1 LNSKEET
8 NNKSAKTEENVSINK
23 SSSVSLPTTTSLI
36 PQTSKSLD
44 LNGCVTNTTEEDGD
58 VTDVELPPPMKIQ
71 DHSYPPVSTISGT
84 NGTDAQNVSFDFFIN
99 NLCLNLTLVINY

>member
-8 NNKSAKTEENVSINK
+8 SNNKSAKTEENASINK

-44 LNGCVTNTTEEDGD
+44 LNGCVTNATEEDGD

-84 NGTDAQNVSFDFFIN
+84 STNGTDAQNVSFDFFF
-99 NLCLNLTLVINY
+99 LTVYASI